1 VIETLKPGETVTNLN
16 PGGGGYGN
24 PYERPIE
31 KVLRD
36 VQNGLV
42 SVAGAREDYGVV
54 ITDAATRSVD
64 MAATRRLREEARAAA
79 S

>member
-1 VIETLKPGETVTNLN
+1 VTNLN

-31 KVLRD
+31 KVLLD

-42 SVAGAREDYGVV
+42 SVAGAREDYGIV
-54 ITDAATRSVD
+54 ITDGPSHSVDVAATRK
-64 MAATRRLREEARAAA
+64 LRQGSSA
-79 S
+79 SAG